1 LKTEPSR
8 WDRLLWP
15 VGITVALIIVVV
27 VNAIFIYVAVSGA
40 DDVAPSYNTEPR

>member
-1 LKTEPSR
+1 MKNESSR

-15 VGITVALIIVVV
+15 IGITVAFIIVVL

-40 DDVAPSYNTEPR
+40 DDVAPSYHTEPR

>member
-1 LKTEPSR
+1 MKTESSK

-15 VGITVALIIVVV
+15 VGITVALIIVAL
-27 VNAIFIYVAVSGA
+27 VNAIFIYLAVSGA